1 MSLRKHLGHAVKG
14 TALVMAGAVTS
25 NLLWFLSKVLIVR
38 TTTKEEFGIYSLV
51 LAILSMGTMLMLLGL
66 PGGVARHIPLYL
78 GQDRKEDAHHI
89 SRAAVTIGAATGT
102 GAFLLLYALAGLLQE
117 QVFYIPGLA
126 GPLRAA
132 SVLFPFSVLLA
143 IFSAVLQGHGLV
155 LQRFLEDTFRPLA
168 LLALVALSV
177 ALGLGLEGV
186 VYAFV
191 GSGVLTFLLVAAYGL
206 RKVGAG
212 PLLPGGRYY
221 GKLLRFSVLLMVAG
235 VAHTVLLWT
244 DTLMLGRYGSAAD
257 VGAYNVST
265 SLARLVMFPL
275 AALAFVFM
283 PIAGRLF
290 ASGKMQEL
298 KRAYQVLTKWVFSAT
313 LPILFVLLFFPAI
326 AISFLFGEGFSEAIA
341 PLRLLCLGFTVHVF
355 LGTNIMLLT
364 VLGLP
369 HIVMMNSAGAAL
381 LNVVLNYIFIKLLG
395 LGLKGAALASMV
407 SYIQANLIASFI
419 LYRRS
424 GLHPLT
430 PQYLKPVLSSALVGL
445 AIYALA
451 KALPFQ
457 LWILPLHLVLFLGGY
472 FWALLLTRSLEAEDL
487 DLLKAIS
494 ERTGIQTEWL
504 RRCIGRFVAR

>member
-1 MSLRKHLGHAVKG
+1 
-14 TALVMAGAVTS
+14 
-25 NLLWFLSKVLIVR
+25 
-38 TTTKEEFGIYSLV
+38 
-51 LAILSMGTMLMLLGL
+51 
-66 PGGVARHIPLYL
+66 
-78 GQDRKEDAHHI
+78 
-89 SRAAVTIGAATGT
+89 
-102 GAFLLLYALAGLLQE
+102 
-117 QVFYIPGLA
+117 
-126 GPLRAA
+126 
-132 SVLFPFSVLLA
+132 
-143 IFSAVLQGHGLV
+143 
-155 LQRFLEDTFRPLA
+155 
-168 LLALVALSV
+168 
-177 ALGLGLEGV
+177 
-186 VYAFV
+186 
-191 GSGVLTFLLVAAYGL
+191 
-206 RKVGAG
+206 
-212 PLLPGGRYY
+212 
-221 GKLLRFSVLLMVAG
+221 MVAG